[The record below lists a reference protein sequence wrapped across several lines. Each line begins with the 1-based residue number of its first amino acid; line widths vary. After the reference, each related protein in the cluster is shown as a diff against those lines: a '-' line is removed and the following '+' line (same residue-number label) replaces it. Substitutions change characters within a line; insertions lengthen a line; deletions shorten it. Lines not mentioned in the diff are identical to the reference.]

1 MNALLLGLSGFGNEA
16 FRALRRAGVAVV
28 AVLTRKETG
37 AFPYYPERTLAEEAR
52 EAGVPVYEDPAI
64 NDLAFFD
71 SLKALQPNFL
81 VSATYHQKIPVR
93 LIKMADKGAV
103 AIHPALLPDYRGA
116 TPTTWA
122 ILNGLKETGVSLHEM
137 TVRPFEG
144 NILSQRKLA
153 IDPDDTD
160 GSLRKKLAA
169 LSGTLIEE
177 LVGTV
182 LRDGKL
188 PAGTPQDV
196 EGITHFPPRTRREG
210 LITFD
215 EPTQNIY
222 NRIRAVLPY
231 PGAHTHLG
239 EREVEI
245 VSATPVGQQ
254 SFELQPG
261 LITGRV
267 KDYLQVKTKDG
278 AILVKPAQPLADA
291 DVDMCSFSDVRA
303 LSARFVKQSSIVHTR
318 EVYGIEPG
326 AEEFPKMVVLAVA
339 YPCNA
344 SCPHCPYTESNSDIR
359 MKYFDQPYV
368 SAELFKKIA
377 RECGEYGAFL
387 RITGGGEPMMHPDD
401 MVSLI
406 EYAKSVGAKVWMN
419 TNGSRFTPEKVDRLL
434 KAGLDMIEFSTDAGE
449 ESVYKVV
456 RAGLDWNG
464 LVTTMRT
471 MVKRRNETKS
481 PTRIVCSMVMQDLI
495 KDKDAQ
501 YSDFWL
507 KDVGVDEVIRRKF
520 LTWGANTSL
529 DPAATLD
536 ETPYLDKTKGDPC
549 PYPYH
554 RLNVDTRGKIE
565 VCGFDISGRTNFGNC
580 REKTIREIWKGPE
593 FQWWRTMHAERRGG
607 EIPLCRE
614 CPDWQYRSW
623 THNYTKV
630 LKTAEQHRQE
640 SIQTFEHLDR

>member
-1 MNALLLGLSGFGNEA
+1 MS
-16 FRALRRAGVAVV
+16 VV
-28 AVLTRKETG
+28 AVLTRKEPG
-37 AFPYYPERTLAEEAR
+37 PFPYYGERPLQSEAEEA
-52 EAGVPVYEDPAI
+52 GIPVYPDPAI
-64 NDLAFFD
+64 NDLAFFETI
-71 SLKALQPNFL
+71 KALKPEFL
-81 VSATYHQKIPVR
+81 LSATYHQKVPVR
-93 LIKMADKGAV
+93 LMKLATRGAV
-103 AIHPALLPDYRGA
+103 ALHPSPLPSYRGA
-116 TPTTWA
+116 TPSTWS
-122 ILNGLKETGVSLHEM
+122 ILYGLKETGVTLHEM

-144 NILSQRKLA
+144 DILSQSAVA

-160 GSLRKKLAA
+160 GSLRMKLAA
-169 LSGTLIEE
+169 RAGALIEE
-177 LVGTV
+177 LGRSVIRSGA
-182 LRDGKL
+182 L
-188 PAGTPQDV
+188 PKGRAQDV
-196 EGITHFPPRTRREG
+196 EAITHFPPRTRREG

-215 EPTQNIY
+215 EPTKNIY
-222 NRIRAVLPY
+222 NRIRSVLPF
-231 PGAHTHLG
+231 PGAYTHLG
-239 EREVEI
+239 DREVEI
-245 VSATPVGQQ
+245 VAAAPVAQE
-254 SFELQPG
+254 SFELKPG
-261 LITGRV
+261 LIVGRL
-267 KDYLQVKTKDG
+267 KDFLQVKTKDG
-278 AILVKPAQPLADA
+278 AILVKTVPALSDA
-291 DVDMCSFSDVRA
+291 DVHMSSFSDVRA
-303 LSARFVKQSSIVHTR
+303 LSAKFVKESSIIHTR

-344 SCPHCPYTESNSDIR
+344 RCPHCPYTESNSDIR

-368 SAELFKKIA
+368 SADLFKKIA

-406 EYAKSVGAKVWMN
+406 EYAKGVGAKVWIN

-434 KAGLDMIEFSTDAGE
+434 KCGLDMIEFSTDAGE
-449 ESVYKVV
+449 ESVYKIV
-456 RAGLDWNG
+456 REGLDWDN
-464 LVTTMRT
+464 LVSTMRT
-471 MVKRRNETKS
+471 MVHRRNELKA

-501 YSDFWL
+501 YSEFWL

-529 DPAATLD
+529 NPAASLD

-549 PYPYH
+549 PYPFH

-580 REKTIREIWKGPE
+580 REKTIKEIWQGPE
-593 FQWWRTMHAERRGG
+593 FQWWRTMHADRRGG

-630 LKTAEQHRQE
+630 LKTAEEHRQE